1 MRTTASCRRNSFLT
15 TTSPSRKSRV
25 ISGGSN
31 DSKARTSRN
40 GNRCPVTPRSEKF
53 ILVIARSEATKQSLY
68 ASRLLHYVRNDGK
81 SDVRNGGEDDVRN
94 ERWKRGFAMTLSSAR
109 ETCRSFV
116 IARSEATKQSLYASR
131 LLHYVRN
138 DSKSDGRNGGE
149 DDGHNNGRREFVMRK
164 LTTYNSNSTDFLK
177 MNF

>member
-1 MRTTASCRRNSFLT
+1 MTLSSARETCRSF
-15 TTSPSRKSRV
+15 
-25 ISGGSN
+25 
-31 DSKARTSRN
+31 
-40 GNRCPVTPRSEKF
+40 
-53 ILVIARSEATKQSLY
+53 VIARSEAKKQSLY
-68 ASRLLHYVRNDGK
+68 ASRLLHYVRNDSK
-81 SDVRNGGEDDVRN
+81 SDGRNDGEDDVRN

-138 DSKSDGRNGGE
+138 DGKSDVRNGGE

>member
-1 MRTTASCRRNSFLT
+1 MTLSSARETCRSF
-15 TTSPSRKSRV
+15 
-25 ISGGSN
+25 
-31 DSKARTSRN
+31 
-40 GNRCPVTPRSEKF
+40 
-53 ILVIARSEATKQSLY
+53 VIARSEATKQSLY
-68 ASRLLHYVRNDGK
+68 ASRLLHYVRNDSK
-81 SDVRNGGEDDVRN
+81 SDGRNGGEDDVRN

>member
-1 MRTTASCRRNSFLT
+1 M
-15 TTSPSRKSRV
+15 

-40 GNRCPVTPRSEKF
+40 GNRCPVTPRSEKVVLVIARSKATKQSLHASRLLHYVRNDGKSDVRNDRKSDGRNERWKRGF
-53 ILVIARSEATKQSLY
+53 AMTLSSARESCRSFVIARSEATKQSLY

-81 SDVRNGGEDDVRN
+81 SDG
-94 ERWKRGFAMTLSSAR
+94 
-109 ETCRSFV
+109 
-116 IARSEATKQSLYASR
+116 
-131 LLHYVRN
+131 RN
-138 DSKSDGRNGGE
+138 DGE
-149 DDGHNNGRREFVMRK
+149 DDGRNNGRREFVMRK

>member
-1 MRTTASCRRNSFLT
+1 
-15 TTSPSRKSRV
+15 
-25 ISGGSN
+25 
-31 DSKARTSRN
+31 
-40 GNRCPVTPRSEKF
+40 
-53 ILVIARSEATKQSLY
+53 
-68 ASRLLHYVRNDGK
+68 
-81 SDVRNGGEDDVRN
+81 
-94 ERWKRGFAMTLSSAR
+94 MTLSSAR
-109 ETCRSFV
+109 ESCRSFV

-138 DSKSDGRNGGE
+138 DGEDDVRNDGKSDGRNDGEDDGRNNGE

>member
-1 MRTTASCRRNSFLT
+1 MTLSSARESCRSF
-15 TTSPSRKSRV
+15 
-25 ISGGSN
+25 
-31 DSKARTSRN
+31 
-40 GNRCPVTPRSEKF
+40 
-53 ILVIARSEATKQSLY
+53 VIARSEATKQSLY

-81 SDVRNGGEDDVRN
+81 SDVRNDRKSDGRN

-109 ETCRSFV
+109 ESCRSFV

-138 DSKSDGRNGGE
+138 DGEDDVRNDGKSDGRNDGE
-149 DDGHNNGRREFVMRK
+149 DDGRNNGRREFVMRK